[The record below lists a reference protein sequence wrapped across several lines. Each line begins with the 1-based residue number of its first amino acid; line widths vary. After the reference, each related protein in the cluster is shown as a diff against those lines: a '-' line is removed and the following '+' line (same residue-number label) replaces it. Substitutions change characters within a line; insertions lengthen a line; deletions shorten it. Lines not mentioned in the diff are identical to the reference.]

1 MMFPQPG
8 GMNPW
13 ANPYGQAP
21 GGMPTSARY
30 GNNDNL
36 SKLIRSAAPTMP
48 QMRAVTPMEGR
59 TGGPLFDP
67 RMAGVVGLGA
77 TLTTSST
84 IYSQQGTQEADKRDY
99 GSDWFCKCG
108 EINHRSRKKCGKCGG
123 EWVENPASQLEWGD
137 LCKLL
142 KSRGGGKKRSRS
154 QSSSSSRD
162 RKKKKKNK
170 KRKKSSSSSDSSSS
184 GKRRKKKRSASKSKE
199 NKTDVVSDGE
209 KPAEQTAPQVNP
221 EIEKAKAEVLTQ
233 VIKVRDAGLTLDDR
247 RKQWRALLRSWHP
260 DKHDNKELATAV
272 FQFLQKAKA
281 MINLESD

>member
-1 MMFPQPG
+1 MMWPQPG

-36 SKLIRSAAPTMP
+36 SKLIRSAAPNMP
-48 QMRAVTPMEGR
+48 QMRAMTPMMHMNAGLAAM
-59 TGGPLFDP
+59 GGP
-67 RMAGVVGLGA
+67 VGLGA
-77 TLTTSST
+77 TLTTSSQVW
-84 IYSQQGTQEADKRDY
+84 SQQGTQEADKRDY
-99 GSDWFCKCG
+99 GTDWFCKCG

-123 EWVENPASQLEWGD
+123 DWVENPASQLEWGD

-142 KSRGGGKKRSRS
+142 KSKGGGSKKKRSRS
-154 QSSSSSRD
+154 QSSSSSSRD
-162 RKKKKKNK
+162 RKKKKKK

-184 GKRRKKKRSASKSKE
+184 GKRRKKKRSASKSKD
-199 NKTDVVSDGE
+199 NQTDVVGDGD

-221 EIEKAKAEVLTQ
+221 EIEKAKADVLAQ
-233 VIKVRDAGLTLDDR
+233 VMKMRDAGLTLDER

-260 DKHDNKELATAV
+260 DKHENKELATAV